1 MWIKNSSGKKDAML
15 TFALISFLIVSV
27 DILLEVLS
35 PIFEKTLSI
44 SFSTMDTGVMT
55 TYLSATFT
63 AYVARKWTDRG
74 SKKQELE
81 SEKEISNQ

>member
-1 MWIKNSSGKKDAML
+1 MWIKNSSGRKDAML
-15 TFALISFLIVSV
+15 TFSFISFLIVSV

-35 PIFEKTLSI
+35 PVFEKTMAM

-74 SKKQELE
+74 NKRQESDE
-81 SEKEISNQ
+81 QEISNQ